1 MAEVFD
7 DRFYQQRL
15 ELWEQR
21 LLDLSMRNKLLN
33 LKTEQRGG
41 ALAVSEPPL
50 RISGTSSS
58 PVSAR

>member
-33 LKTEQRGG
+33 LKTDQRGG
-41 ALAVSEPPL
+41 ALAVSEPPPQ
-50 RISGTSSS
+50 RSGTSSS
-58 PVSAR
+58 TASAR